1 MEKPSLALIPT
12 GYKDGKLYSVLPEN
26 GVGDFDVV
34 RGSGATRVNK
44 EGLIEDV
51 RILSGELVTNGDFSN
66 GSTDWALASAGVS
79 IVDNKLVCDNV
90 LENTTIATQIGIVP
104 TQKQVKLQYDIIVN
118 SGAFRILLGSGGTST
133 VVTASGTYTFY
144 ETSGTGNALNL
155 QARGGGFD
163 GSITNISVKE
173 VTEDT
178 NIPRL
183 DYTGGGCPSL
193 LLEPLSTNLITHSE
207 DFSDA
212 SWIKVDCSVVS
223 NFGVSPSGQNNAS
236 KFTFATT
243 NIDARAQYNLGGLT
257 TGNTYTQSYY
267 IKSLGADITLRIG
280 TSATNAG
287 EFVDI
292 VATSEWQRF
301 EFSGIASGIIEYPRV
316 QNITGTSGVEI
327 LIWGAQLEALP
338 YATSYIPTSGQIAS
352 RLADIVTGAGDATTF
367 NSTEGVLY
375 AEMSGIGTQG
385 ALQTIGMFSGD
396 VASRVLFRRNPTTNK
411 VQALVYVNNII
422 QFNVNASMLDGFNKV
437 ALKYKENDFALW
449 LNGVEVG
456 SSNSGLAPVALLSKL
471 SLKDEAVGNPFFGK
485 AKDVRTFNTAL
496 TDAELI
502 ELTTI

>member
-1 MEKPSLALIPT
+1 MIQPSLALIPT
-12 GYKDGKLYSVLPEN
+12 GYKDGKLYSVLPES
-26 GVGDFDVV
+26 GAGDFDVV

-44 EGLIEDV
+44 EGLVEDV
-51 RILSGELVTNGDFSN
+51 RILSGELVTNGDFATDSDWTKDTGWSISG
-66 GSTDWALASAGVS
+66 GSA
-79 IVDNKLVCDNV
+79 NCDG
-90 LENTTIATQIGIVP
+90 IG
-104 TQKQVKLQYDIIVN
+104 VN
-118 SGAFRILLGSGGTST
+118 SLQQNTPTIIGKTYKLTFDVISDSTSDFLIISTNFGDTYIQGSETIIGAN
-133 VVTASGTYTFY
+133 TFY
-144 ETSGTGNALNL
+144 ITPTNGTGIRFRVGNGTTL
-155 QARGGGFD
+155 
-163 GSITNISVKE
+163 SITNISVKE

>member
-1 MEKPSLALIPT
+1 MIQPSLALIPT
-12 GYKDGKLYSVLPEN
+12 GYKDGKLYSVLPES
-26 GVGDFDVV
+26 GAGDFDVV

-51 RILSGELVTNGDFSN
+51 RILSGELVTNGDFATDSDWTKDTGWSISGGSANCDGIGVNSIQQNTPTIIGKTYKLTFDVISDSTSDFLIISTNFGDTYIQGSETIIGANTFYITPTN
-66 GSTDWALASAGVS
+66 GTGIRFRVGNGTTLSIDNVS
-79 IVDNKLVCDNV
+79 I
-90 LENTTIATQIGIVP
+90 
-104 TQKQVKLQYDIIVN
+104 
-118 SGAFRILLGSGGTST
+118 
-133 VVTASGTYTFY
+133 
-144 ETSGTGNALNL
+144 
-155 QARGGGFD
+155 
-163 GSITNISVKE
+163 KE

-193 LLEPLSTNLITHSE
+193 LLEPQSTNLIPYSE
-207 DFSDA
+207 DFSDSA
-212 SWIKVDCSVVS
+212 WNKTRCTID
-223 NFGVSPSGQNNAS
+223 GGGHISPSGASNAF
-236 KFTFATT
+236 KMTATAD
-243 NIDARAQYNLGGLT
+243 DARLQDGNSS
-257 TGNTYTQSYY
+257 TGVIYTQSIYV
-267 IKSLGADITLRIG
+267 K
-280 TSATNAG
+280 SATGSDVSGQLDFTGTFIKTFTANN
-287 EFVDI
+287 
-292 VATSEWQRF
+292 EWQRVDNTCDTTRAGMF
-301 EFSGIASGIIEYPRV
+301 RVRITNSGDEL
-316 QNITGTSGVEI
+316 

-338 YATSYIPTSGQIAS
+338 YATSYIPTSGAIAT
-352 RLADIVTGAGDATTF
+352 RLADSVTGAGDATTF

-385 ALQTIGMFSGD
+385 ALQTIGMFSGN
-396 VASRVLFRRNPTTNK
+396 VESRVLFRRNPTTNN

-422 QFNVNASMLDGFNKV
+422 QFNVQGNMLDGFNKV